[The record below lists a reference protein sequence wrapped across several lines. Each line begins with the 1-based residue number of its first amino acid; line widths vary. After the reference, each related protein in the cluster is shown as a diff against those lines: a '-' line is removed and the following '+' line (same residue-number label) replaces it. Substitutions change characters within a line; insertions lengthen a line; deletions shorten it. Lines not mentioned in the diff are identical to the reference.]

1 MVLISFTVSCTS
13 NDDGGTE
20 STSGSVATVATDPE
34 VPRPTD
40 DQLALSGGDATVFVE
55 GSTAFSQSVPGLDR
69 EDNRAFSV
77 GNNFFNDN
85 WVTAPASTAGRDGLG
100 PLFNAQS
107 CSSCH
112 LFDGRAAPPANNDDA
127 ERGLLLRLS
136 IIGPDGTPVA
146 EPTYGDQLQDRA
158 ITDVP
163 VEGRIVIDYAEVPG
177 QYTDGTAYSLLKPT
191 YSIVD
196 LGYGPLV
203 DGVMI
208 SPRIAPAVFGVGLLE
223 AVDEATVVGAAD
235 PDDADGDGISG
246 RPNMIVGADGSS
258 VLGRFGWKANVPTV
272 NDQNAG
278 AFLGDIGITT
288 PVRTEENC
296 TQVQVECQQAINGG
310 TPEVDEL
317 KLGRVTF
324 YTRTLAVPARRDIGL
339 VDTTAGEVL
348 FAAAGCAS
356 CHSPQLVT
364 GKSDIAQLSEQTIRP
379 YTDLLIHDMGEGL
392 ADGRPDQSATG
403 TEWRTA
409 PLWGIGLVD
418 DVNGHSRYLHDGRA
432 RNLEEAIL
440 WHGGEGEASRDAFV
454 ELTADAR
461 RQLLMFLESL

>member
-13 NDDGGTE
+13 NDAGGSE
-20 STSGSVATVATDPE
+20 STPGSVATETTDPA
-34 VPRPTD
+34 VPVPPD
-40 DQLALSGGDATVFVE
+40 DQLALSGGDATVFME

-69 EDNRAFSV
+69 EANRAFSV

-85 WVTAPASTAGRDGLG
+85 WVTAPASTTGRDGLG

-112 LFDGRAAPPANNDDA
+112 LFDGRGAPPANNDDP

-136 IIGPDGTPVA
+136 IIGPDGTPVP

-177 QYTDGTAYSLLKPT
+177 QYADGTAYSLLKPT
-191 YSIVD
+191 YSIAD
-196 LGYGPLV
+196 LGYGPMAH
-203 DGVMI
+203 DVMI

-223 AVDEATVVGAAD
+223 AVTEATVLAASD
-235 PDDADGDGISG
+235 PEDADGDGISG
-246 RPNMIVGADGSS
+246 RPNMIVVADGSS

-288 PVRTEENC
+288 PVRPDENC
-296 TQVQVECQQAINGG
+296 TAVQAECQQSINGG

-317 KLGRVTF
+317 KLSRVTF
-324 YTRTLAVPARRDIGL
+324 YTRTLAVPGRRDVGL
-339 VDTTAGEVL
+339 VDTTAGEAL
-348 FAAAGCAS
+348 FMEAGCAS

-440 WHGGEGEASRDAFV
+440 WHGGEAEAS
-454 ELTADAR
+454 TAEFIEMTAQSR
-461 RQLLMFLESL
+461 RQLLIFLESL